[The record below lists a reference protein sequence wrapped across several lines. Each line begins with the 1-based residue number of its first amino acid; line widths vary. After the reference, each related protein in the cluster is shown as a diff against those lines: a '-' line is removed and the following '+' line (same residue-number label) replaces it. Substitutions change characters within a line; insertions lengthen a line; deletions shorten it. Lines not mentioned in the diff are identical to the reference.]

1 MMITYA
7 AEEVKPEVVGKLTV
21 GEFIRI
27 DDASSFNDFGKIEAK
42 LSSDGFVT
50 ISAPYAMGASKV
62 KELLS

>member
-7 AEEVKPEVVGKLTV
+7 AEEVKAEVLEKLRV
-21 GEFIRI
+21 GEFVRL
-27 DDASSFNDFGKIEAK
+27 DDATSYLDWGKIEAG

-62 KELLS
+62 KELLA